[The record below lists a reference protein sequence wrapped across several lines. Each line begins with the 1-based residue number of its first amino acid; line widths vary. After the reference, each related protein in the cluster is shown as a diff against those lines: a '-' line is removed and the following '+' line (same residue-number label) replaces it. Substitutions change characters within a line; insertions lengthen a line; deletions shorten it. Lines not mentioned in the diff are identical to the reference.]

1 MKLYK
6 PTTPARR
13 GMSKIETKEVTRK
26 KPEKSLVKA
35 KPKKA
40 GRGGGKIT
48 TRHKGGGHKKKYRLL
63 DFKRDKIDIP
73 AKVSSIEYDP
83 NRSSFIALVIYA
95 DGEKRYILAP
105 NGLKVGDEIICS
117 KISPLKAGNRLL
129 LKNIPVGTAVYN
141 IELIPG
147 KGGQLVRSAGNYATV
162 VAQEGGFTH
171 LVFPSGEIRMIKDQA
186 MASVGELSNPEQ
198 KIQKI
203 GKAGRTRHLGIRPTV
218 RGSAMS
224 PRDHPHGGG
233 EGRSPIGMKHP
244 KTLWGKPAYGVKTR
258 KKNKA
263 SDKFIIK
270 RRKKKRK

>member
-13 GMSKIETKEVTRK
+13 GMSKIETKEITRK

-63 DFKRDKIDIP
+63 
-73 AKVSSIEYDP
+73 
-83 NRSSFIALVIYA
+83 
-95 DGEKRYILAP
+95 
-105 NGLKVGDEIICS
+105 DEIICS

-186 MASVGELSNPEQ
+186 MASIGELSNPEQ

-258 KKNKA
+258 KKNKH
-263 SDKFIIK
+263 SNKFIIK
-270 RRKKKRK
+270 RRKKKKR